1 MQVRK
6 KNEDFKS
13 ENEFLTD
20 CINSVAAFHKRFKYG
35 WPRRDKLAKELDLYH
50 GKLTI
55 GFAEL
60 EATKMFQSHRGIKH
74 FLLHYQSISQQN
86 DDFLA
91 PPAINEYGLDD
102 QDEQALLVERI
113 VRRIGVHFN
122 KPVLTL
128 RGHAEHATT
137 RATMR
142 SEGSPLADIFDR
154 AFHSRQGPQPHDVFA
169 RSMNGRAATAG
180 NSFPMALGGSMQG
193 KASRSLSKDEQD
205 KDVVP
210 VQGRGV
216 AEVRAA
222 LEAKLVE
229 LGVSTCG
236 VQLALKALQDIDTSG
251 ETGGGADEMGGT
263 AGGVDKAGGTTAWP
277 RAQIE
282 WDDVFD
288 WERAREKVRMP
299 SVAPAD
305 GYLEISSPSAIQRV
319 ASSKCTSDVVVVDRS
334 GTAPDPRHHDRVQ
347 AAPDLRED
355 FPGSEANRGPG
366 DPFAGAYTN
375 TLPSLHSTL
384 PGPGDEAKGN
394 GSVSPLSREGQPEKA
409 LDRIRRNEVLLDA
422 LYGSGSGRRSSPS
435 TRNSTQ
441 AARLSTK

>member
-1 MQVRK
+1 M
-6 KNEDFKS
+6 
-13 ENEFLTD
+13 
-20 CINSVAAFHKRFKYG
+20 
-35 WPRRDKLAKELDLYH
+35 
-50 GKLTI
+50 

-60 EATKMFQSHRGIKH
+60 EATKMFQSHHGIKR
-74 FLLHYQSISQQN
+74 FLVHYQSISQKN

-102 QDEQALLVERI
+102 QDEQSLLVDRI
-113 VRRIGVHFN
+113 VRRIGVHFD
-122 KPVLTL
+122 KPVRTL
-128 RGHAEHATT
+128 RGHAEHAST

-142 SEGSPLADIFDR
+142 SEGSLLADIFDR
-154 AFHSRQGPQPHDVFA
+154 AFHSRQGQQPHDAFV
-169 RSMNGRAATAG
+169 RSMNGRAARAG
-180 NSFPMALGGSMQG
+180 SSSAMALGGSRQG
-193 KASRSLSKDEQD
+193 KASRSLSKDEQGR
-205 KDVVP
+205 DVVR

-229 LGVSTCG
+229 LGVNTCG

-263 AGGVDKAGGTTAWP
+263 PGGVDKMGGTTAWP

-288 WERAREKVRMP
+288 RERAQENVRMP
-299 SVAPAD
+299 SVARA
-305 GYLEISSPSAIQRV
+305 GGCLEISCPSALQRV
-319 ASSKCTSDVVVVDRS
+319 ASSKGESDVVVVDRS
-334 GTAPDPRHHDRVQ
+334 GTTADPTHHDCVQ
-347 AAPDLRED
+347 AASDLRED
-355 FPGSEANRGPG
+355 FSESEANRGTE

-375 TLPSLHSTL
+375 TLPSLYSTL

-394 GSVSPLSREGQPEKA
+394 GSKSPLSREGQPQMA
-409 LDRIRRNEVLLDA
+409 LDRIRHNEVLLDA